1 MGIKNMVGVEELA
14 KIIHL
19 SPGTIKNYCAEGK
32 IKAKKI
38 GKTWVVDKN
47 DIWEEKND
55 ELRME

>member
-1 MGIKNMVGVEELA
+1 MSIKNIVGVDELS
-14 KIIHL
+14 KIVHL
-19 SPGTIKNYCAEGK
+19 SPGTVKNYCAKGK

-47 DIWEEKND
+47 DIWEEKNN